1 MDNKTSSTPKITDLD
16 TIEIDPIDPIDPNDP
31 NDPIGIDP
39 NDPKFDRYILE
50 TICNN
55 AYTIFLCNSSILF
68 ISCIVLT
75 TLTILYN
82 NDLDKY
88 FWINQCIKYII
99 VSIIQYFMA
108 LLVVYKNVKVNYTR
122 KVIHVSYFM
131 IPQLLDI
138 LLIEYEKNKYTEF
151 WNVWIILFLLLLL
164 AEPVRNKISLIDTM
178 FKAVDRPEDRPYT
191 LIWFSSQIIT
201 TLIVIIPFSV
211 YFSRIDKI
219 GFVFI
224 PILVNGLADGL
235 AEPVGIRFGRH
246 KYKTRACLSSREYTR
261 SFEGSLC
268 VFLVTLII
276 ILCYYGYMDIYQYV
290 FCLLT
295 IPIITTFTE
304 AYSPHTWDSPCIFFV
319 VCGLLTLSD
328 LIQS

>member
-1 MDNKTSSTPKITDLD
+1 MDINTSSKSQITDLD
-16 TIEIDPIDPIDPNDP
+16 TIDTNDTNNTHGIIVDTDEINIDNQKND
-31 NDPIGIDP
+31 N
-39 NDPKFDRYILE
+39 YILE
-50 TICNN
+50 LICRNP
-55 AYTIFLCNSSILF
+55 YKLFLCNSAILF
-68 ISCIVLT
+68 VSCIILS
-75 TLTILYN
+75 TLTVLYN
-82 NDLDKY
+82 DDLDKY
-88 FWINQCIKYII
+88 FWINQVTKYII

-138 LLIEYEKNKYTEF
+138 LLIKYEKNKYTEF

-164 AEPVRNKISLIDTM
+164 SEPIRNKIVIIDTM

-201 TLIVIIPFSV
+201 TLAVIIPFSV

-219 GFVFI
+219 GLVFI

-235 AEPVGIRFGRH
+235 AEPVGIRFGKH
-246 KYKTRACLSSREYTR
+246 KYRTRACLSRRKYER
-261 SFEGSLC
+261 SYEGSLC
-268 VFLVTLII
+268 VFLVSLII
-276 ILCYYGYMDIYQYV
+276 ILCYYGYMAIYQYI
-290 FCLLT
+290 FCCLT
-295 IPIITTFTE
+295 IPIITTATE

-319 VCGLLTLSD
+319 VCGLLVLSD
-328 LIQS
+328 FIPS

>member
-1 MDNKTSSTPKITDLD
+1 MDSNTNPETQIKDLDSIGDTDDIIDTTIDTSS
-16 TIEIDPIDPIDPNDP
+16 IDIDNQTKD
-31 NDPIGIDP
+31 
-39 NDPKFDRYILE
+39 KYILDF
-50 TICNN
+50 ICSNP
-55 AYTIFLCNSSILF
+55 YKLLFCNSAILF
-68 ISCIVLT
+68 VSCIVLS

-88 FWINQCIKYII
+88 FWINQGTKYII
-99 VSIIQYFMA
+99 LSIIQYFMA

-122 KVIHVSYFM
+122 KVIHVSYFL

-138 LLIEYEKNKYTEF
+138 ILIEYEKNKYTAL

-164 AEPVRNKISLIDTM
+164 SEPIRAKINIIDTM

-201 TLIVIIPFSV
+201 TLAVIIPFSV

-235 AEPVGIRFGRH
+235 AEPVGIRFGKH
-246 KYKTRACLSSREYTR
+246 KYKTRACLSRREYER
-261 SFEGSLC
+261 SYEGSLC
-268 VFLVTLII
+268 VFLVSLII
-276 ILCYYGYMDIYQYV
+276 ILCYYGYMAINQYI
-290 FCLLT
+290 FCCLT
-295 IPIITTFTE
+295 IPIITTATE

-319 VCGLLTLSD
+319 VCGLLVLSD
-328 LIQS
+328 FIPI